1 VKLKGKVAL
10 ITGSAANIGKAI
22 ALKFAAEGA
31 KIIIN
36 TKNNVAGGEQVKEE
50 IIASGGEAIFIQADV
65 SDPTQVNNLFAKAVE
80 KFGTIDIL
88 INNAGSAIR
97 VPFLES
103 TKEHWSNIFDNNL
116 FSTVLCSIEAV
127 KIMKQ
132 NESGQILNMASI
144 RGIEHSG
151 STTSMAYSA
160 AKAAII
166 NFTKTLAKELAP
178 HILVNAVA
186 PGFTKSTAFDNLPEA
201 KINAF
206 IDGSL
211 LKKWIT
217 PDEIADA
224 FLYLA
229 GSQSITGEVL
239 VVDAGWT
246 LNY

>member
-65 SDPTQVNNLFAKAVE
+65 SDPKQVNNLFAKAVE
-80 KFGTIDIL
+80 KFATIDIL

>member
-1 VKLKGKVAL
+1 MKLKGKVAL

>member
-1 VKLKGKVAL
+1 MKLKGKVAL

-65 SDPTQVNNLFAKAVE
+65 SDPKQVNNLFAKAVE
-80 KFGTIDIL
+80 KFATIDIL